1 MSEANIQLIR
11 ELFQKVKLYLKGL
24 YLPNQ
29 AKLVNGPRKKAFI
42 GLISLMESFDNMFKM
57 YVENHHLEYLLTFK
71 FSKDHL
77 ETFFSIVRASNGA
90 INNPTSIQV
99 YFLFLLSFI
108 ATFDYIIH
116 A

>member
-1 MSEANIQLIR
+1 
-11 ELFQKVKLYLKGL
+11 
-24 YLPNQ
+24 
-29 AKLVNGPRKKAFI
+29 
-42 GLISLMESFDNMFKM
+42 MESFDNMFKM
-57 YVENHHLEYLLTFK
+57 YVENHHLEFLLTFK

-99 YFLFLLSFI
+99 YFLLLLSFI